1 MDPHRRAQSFP
12 NKEDGIIESVDDVS
26 MQDIVDVGTV
36 ATSSQHMDVDVA
48 DDDSVVTHIE
58 PSCIK
63 QGEPAVYCNRL
74 IGCRSVC
81 DDSSDERE
89 FMEEEDNETIE
100 MSRLRLDDESEV
112 SARVSSFDTRLSQL
126 KKQWKLVDMFGGDK
140 IDDEVAGMIWLRMG
154 KNDRSQMM
162 KDFKVSIKGLKVE
175 AMIEKFLSER
185 VEGFPLLEYSLL
197 SQAEKMATTRA
208 NEPPEQR
215 EKRLAANA
223 ERNATTRA
231 NESPEQREKRL
242 SANAERNATTR
253 ANETPEERKYRQDK
267 DADRHRSS
275 YIAEC
280 IPPPTSDTKTYEVPG
295 EDYSLSRHTDS
306 ALAAQLLFL
315 FKCVSHI
322 EWVIGWLSA
331 YIHVR
336 KRFVDKGFVDTKPGC
351 IKKLDGLYLLGKIHG
366 LTFAE
371 VIVRVFSDEEL
382 LTEYDYIDE
391 MRWQYEGVELSR
403 EEAMLEWYMYK
414 DTSSVK
420 DRGKMLPSKE
430 EKDMEK
436 INKWRMHLVGMHLKV
451 PSFWF
456 TDTATGKQL
465 RGNKLWLCE
474 IVSIIPEDGAKRH
487 FNLKCLDHDPDDP
500 DQINRYAMAYEDV
513 VRYVD
518 RTQNGFHSYV
528 LPEAHN
534 PYKGRYDEE
543 FNIRCNETVE
553 NHKNG
558 KLLYPDITMFV
569 FYF

>member
-1 MDPHRRAQSFP
+1 MDPHRCAQSFP

-36 ATSSQHMDVDVA
+36 ATSSQHMDVDVG
-48 DDDSVVTHIE
+48 DDDSVVTHKE

-63 QGEPAVYCNRL
+63 RGEPAVYCNRL

-140 IDDEVAGMIWLRMG
+140 FDDEVAGMIRLRMG

-197 SQAEKMATTRA
+197 SKAEKMATTRA
-208 NEPPEQR
+208 NKSPEQR
-215 EKRLAANA
+215 EKRLA
-223 ERNATTRA
+223 
-231 NESPEQREKRL
+231 
-242 SANAERNATTR
+242 ANAERNATTR

-315 FKCVSHI
+315 FKCVSHR

-336 KRFVDKGFVDTKPGC
+336 KRFVEKRFVDTKPEC
-351 IKKLDGLYLLGKIHG
+351 IKKLDDLYLLGKIHG

-430 EKDMEK
+430 EKEMEK
-436 INKWRMHLVGMHLKV
+436 INKWRTHLVGMHLKV
-451 PSFWF
+451 PNFWF

-465 RGNKLWLCE
+465 AGNKLSLCE

-487 FNLKCLDHDPDDP
+487 FNLKCLDDPDDP
-500 DQINRYAMAYEDV
+500 DQSFRYPMAYEDV

-543 FNIRCNETVE
+543 FDVRCNETVE

-558 KLLYPDITMFV
+558 KLYLDITLFV